1 MQLVAATT
9 TRRQAHKTTILDTE
23 SPPIEAMLHGRSN
36 VSERFR

>member
-9 TRRQAHKTTILDTE
+9 TRRQAHKTILDTE